1 MFKNNVQRVD
11 NTGNKTEQGQQN
23 IQPEMAFET
32 HLHKYAKRRQDN
44 GQDYFYRVCRCK
56 WHDNLLLIK

>member
-1 MFKNNVQRVD
+1 MD

-23 IQPEMAFET
+23 VQPEMTFET
-32 HLHKYAKRRQDN
+32 YLHKYAERRQDD
-44 GQDYFYRVCRCK
+44 GQDNFYRVCRCK